1 MIDVATLREEA
12 KDILTSKGYK
22 VEEFLNVLTINDN
35 VEIEGLF
42 SDYNLSTL
50 IETQNITS
58 SGLAQIIVDQYE
70 YATREL

>member
-1 MIDVATLREEA
+1 MIDVSILREEA

-22 VEEFLNVLTINDN
+22 VEELLNVLTINGT

-42 SDYNLSTL
+42 SDYNLNTL
-50 IETQNITS
+50 VETQNITS
-58 SGLAQIIVDQYE
+58 SGLADIIVDQYE